1 MPKLKHRAVPIPK
14 VKGVHIKTA
23 GKKREK
29 YVYQYTAYFR
39 NENGQPR
46 NRAKAIGKVA
56 DEPGMMIPNDNYC
69 IVST

>member
-14 VKGVHIKTA
+14 EKGVHIKTA

-29 YVYQYTAYFR
+29 YVYQYIKYFR

-46 NRAKAIGKVA
+46 NKAKAIGKVLSRRLNSFQCDKA
-56 DEPGMMIPNDNYC
+56 PKA
-69 IVST
+69 